1 MAEKMIQMVGED
13 EEGYVSF
20 PAFFRIYLDVH
31 HQVHSLH
38 PLCACAIAHILWPT
52 RRLPC
57 IIIMIINNID
67 NMYTMPASPQH

>member
-31 HQVHSLH
+31 HQVHGLH
-38 PLCACAIAHILWPT
+38 PLCVRARAPSHTACDQLA
-52 RRLPC
+52 
-57 IIIMIINNID
+57 D
-67 NMYTMPASPQH
+67 

>member
-31 HQVHSLH
+31 HQVHSL
-38 PLCACAIAHILWPT
+38 CPT
-52 RRLPC
+52 RRLPF
-57 IIIMIINNID
+57 IINNVIITI
-67 NMYTMPASPQH
+67 Y